1 MFFGF
6 AYHLRDTT
14 SFAMFLLNTTPF
26 PVNGSFGFV
35 VPMILVVD
43 FMGNA
48 INFFQKSLASVLV
61 PFCMDDRFTREFS
74 ECSQKSLFSSGLTY
88 FW

>member
-1 MFFGF
+1 MLDCDARLFP
-6 AYHLRDTT
+6 A
-14 SFAMFLLNTTPF
+14 SFQKVLSY
-26 PVNGSFGFV
+26 GSFGFV

-61 PFCMDDRFTREFS
+61 PFCMDDRFTRKFS